1 MDPGPGPRDRCR
13 LCREP
18 PPCSCRSPLILQ
30 RWRYLLL
37 QIFWQDA
44 DKWQRALRMRFQ
56 WTLALL
62 RRCLGPPPERDEA
75 LFRALAVGPPRLRP
89 PPPIRGWALLVARA
103 SWAIHAAWVRT
114 RRLRYQDVLAFLYR
128 LNGVRP
134 LPPADPTRRWL
145 HPFLRWARPVVAPSD
160 ASESLSPL
168 ERWARTVILLELA
181 QDLRKPSPGTGGR
194 AGPDGG
200 VDPEALPVPAW
211 AMPPDVPD
219 TGGRLSLQNQE
230 R

>member
-44 DKWQRALRMRFQ
+44 HKWQWQLRMRFQ

-62 RRCLGPPPERDEA
+62 RRCLGPPPERDDA
-75 LFRALAVGPPRLRP
+75 LFLALDVALAGRCLWRPRK
-89 PPPIRGWALLVARA
+89 PPIRGWALLVARA

-114 RRLRYQDVLAFLYR
+114 RLLHYQDVLAFLYR

-134 LPPADPTRRWL
+134 LPPADPTCRWL
-145 HPFLRWARPVVAPSD
+145 PPFQRWARPVVAPSD

-168 ERWARTVILLELA
+168 ERWARTVILLQLA
-181 QDLRKPSPGTGGR
+181 QDLR
-194 AGPDGG
+194 A
-200 VDPEALPVPAW
+200 EAA
-211 AMPPDVPD
+211 
-219 TGGRLSLQNQE
+219 LQQG
-230 R
+230 